1 MATDSV
7 ATTVSSHAPSNPLA
21 SGGFTGLIVTAT
33 KKA

>member
-1 MATDSV
+1 MATASV
-7 ATTVSSHAPSNPLA
+7 ATVSSHAPSNPLA